1 MDAFVGTILPWPGTY
16 APRDWA
22 FCDGS
27 ILQVNTNQALF
38 AIIGAQYGGNGTTTF
53 ALPDLRGRTIL
64 GTNGQAPLTPRLIA
78 AKGGAESV
86 NAVGTGTGALTLTT
100 ANLPAH
106 THTAALSLSGLGAT
120 TDISVSTGNGGQLA
134 ATQGAT
140 LASTAA
146 GASGAAIYQLSS
158 VPQVT
163 PVTLGGVKT
172 TVTGNGTVTVDPT
185 GGGTPAAVNV
195 AVNTPVA
202 TMPPFL
208 TLNYIICLN
217 GLFPT
222 RN

>member
-1 MDAFVGTILPWPGTY
+1 MEAFLGTILPWPGIY

-27 ILQVNTNQALF
+27 ILQTSMYQALF
-38 AIIGAQYGGNGTTTF
+38 AVIGAQYGGNGSTTF

-64 GTNGQAPLTPRLIA
+64 GSNGQAPLTTRHIA
-78 AKGGAESV
+78 AQGGAESV
-86 NAVGTGTGALTLTT
+86 TAVGTGTGAVTLTT

-106 THTAALSLSGLGAT
+106 SHVATLSLSGLGAKT
-120 TDISVSTGNGGQLA
+120 EISVSTGNGGQLA

-146 GASGAAIYQLSS
+146 AASGAAIYQLSS

-163 PVTLGGVKT
+163 PVTLGGVTT
-172 TVTGNGTVTVDPT
+172 TVTGNGTVTVNPT
-185 GGGTPAAVNV
+185 GDGTPATVNV

-217 GLFPT
+217 GLYPV
-222 RN
+222 RD